1 MSTARRRTGGH
12 RTARGAVVAA
22 LTGVLLAGCGGGG
35 NGSVTPDAATSSP
48 QAASVPEVP
57 IPDDCEVAP
66 PARLEAEVV
75 AERPHDRTAFTQGL
89 VFLGGRLFESTGL
102 RGASSLR
109 ELDPA
114 TGSVLRQAPVP
125 GDAFAEGLTATADGR
140 LVQLTWT
147 EGLAFVRDPDTLE
160 VAGEFRYPGE
170 GWGLT
175 TLDDRRLVQSD
186 GSDTLVVRDPDTF
199 EPLERLTVRRAD
211 GATDQLNELE
221 WDGRHLWA
229 NRWRTDEIV
238 RIDLRC
244 ATVDAVVDTSA
255 LATRV
260 VAMPVPE
267 GLAPPEV
274 VNGVAS
280 IPGTDRFLVTGKRW
294 PTMFEVRFVP
304 T

>member
-1 MSTARRRTGGH
+1 MTAGH
-12 RTARGAVVAA
+12 RRAATAVAVATLA
-22 LTGVLLAGCGGGG
+22 GVLLAGCGGGDE
-35 NGSVTPDAATSSP
+35 SVAPGAVAPTTRVAP
-48 QAASVPEVP
+48 VPEASA
-57 IPDDCEVAP
+57 PDDCVLAP
-66 PARLEAEVV
+66 PALLEAEVV

-89 VFLGGRLFESTGL
+89 VFLDGRLFESTGL

-109 ELDPA
+109 ELDPV
-114 TGSVLRQAPVP
+114 TGSVLRRSPVP

-140 LVQLTWT
+140 LIQLTWT
-147 EGLAFVRDPDTLE
+147 EGVAFVRDPGTLE
-160 VAGEFRYPGE
+160 VVGEFRYPGE

-175 TLDDRRLVQSD
+175 TLDDGRLVQSD
-186 GSDTLVVRDPDTF
+186 GSDTLVVRDPATF
-199 EPLERLTVRRAD
+199 EPLEQLTVRRAD

-229 NRWRTDEIV
+229 NRWRTDEVV

-244 ATVDAVVDTSA
+244 ATVDAVVDLSE

-260 VAMPVPE
+260 AGMPVPE
-267 GLAPPEV
+267 GLDPPEV

-294 PTMFEVRFVP
+294 PTVFEVRFVP
-304 T
+304 A

>member
-1 MSTARRRTGGH
+1 MTTGRRRS
-12 RTARGAVVAA
+12 AAAVVAA
-22 LTGVLLAGCGGGG
+22 LVGVPLLGCGGGG
-35 NGSVTPDAATSSP
+35 AESAGPGVVEPTPRV
-48 QAASVPEVP
+48 ASVPEVST
-57 IPDDCEVAP
+57 PDDCVVAP
-66 PARLEAEVV
+66 PERFEAEVV
-75 AERPHDRTAFTQGL
+75 AERSHDRTAFTQGL

-109 ELDPA
+109 ELDPT

-125 GDAFAEGLTATADGR
+125 GDAFAEGLTVTADGR

-147 EGLAFVRDPDTLE
+147 EGVAFVRDPGTLE
-160 VAGEFRYPGE
+160 VVGEFRYPGE

-175 TLDDRRLVQSD
+175 TLDDGRLVQSD
-186 GSDTLVVRDPDTF
+186 GSDTLVVRDPATF
-199 EPLERLTVRRAD
+199 EPLEQLTVRRS
-211 GATDQLNELE
+211 GGSTDQLNELE

-229 NRWRTDEIV
+229 NRWRADEIV

-244 ATVDAVVDTSA
+244 GTVDAVVDTSA
-255 LATRV
+255 LAARV
-260 VAMPVPE
+260 AAMPVPE